1 MTGNDGLVDALAVGD
16 GPTICMVGAGGKKTT
31 MYALAARLERAV
43 VTSTVRIPI
52 FDSHVGSVVVTRSPT
67 EALREADP
75 EDFPLG
81 LVPTQERSDR
91 YLGYGPQ
98 TIDEIAA
105 AHDGPVLVKADGA
118 RTRTFKA
125 PNEQEPQLPST
136 VDVVVPIA
144 SVRVVGRPLT
154 DEWVHRPDRVAE
166 LTDLS
171 VGDRVTPEAV
181 ATVLASESGGRK
193 DVPADATA
201 IPLLT
206 QIDTDDD
213 ERVAREIAA
222 GIHDLVD
229 VPRVAFSRLDVFD
242 VVE

>member
-1 MTGNDGLVDALAVGD
+1 MTGNEGLVDALAVGED
-16 GPTICMVGAGGKKTT
+16 PTICMVGAGGKKTT
-31 MYALAARLERAV
+31 MYALSARMERSI

-52 FDSHVGSVVVTRSPT
+52 FDSHVASVAVTRSPT
-67 EALREADP
+67 EVLREADP

-91 YLGYGPQ
+91 YLGYGPE
-98 TIDEIAA
+98 TVDEIAA
-105 AHDGPVLVKADGA
+105 EHDGPVLVKADGA

-125 PNEQEPQLPST
+125 PNEREPQLPSA
-136 VDVVVPIA
+136 VDVVVPIT

-154 DEWVHRPDRVAE
+154 DEWVHRPERVAE
-166 LTDLS
+166 LTGLS
-171 VGDRVTPEAV
+171 VGDRVTPETV
-181 ATVLASESGGRK
+181 ATVLASDSGGLK
-193 DVPADATA
+193 DVPDDASV

-213 ERVAREIAA
+213 ERAAREIAD
-222 GIHDLVD
+222 GIHARTD
-229 VPRVAFSRLDVFD
+229 VLRVAFSRLDVFD

>member
-125 PNEQEPQLPST
+125 PNEQEPQLPSA